1 MAEFHDRA
9 PRPLVLICGAQTT
22 KDVRA
27 LLRHFAGLARI
38 VVATPVEGEHKSWPP
53 EEIAE
58 LARGEGIPQA
68 YSAPSIEAALELV
81 RAQTDQRP
89 LRILIAGSLYLAA
102 TVLSIN
108 GSQIE

>member
-1 MAEFHDRA
+1 
-9 PRPLVLICGAQTT
+9 
-22 KDVRA
+22 
-27 LLRHFAGLARI
+27 LLRHFTGLARI

-53 EEIAE
+53 EEVAE
-58 LARGEGIPQA
+58 LARAEGIPQA
-68 YSAPSIEAALELV
+68 FSAPSVEKALELV
-81 RAQTDQRP
+81 HAQTDQRP